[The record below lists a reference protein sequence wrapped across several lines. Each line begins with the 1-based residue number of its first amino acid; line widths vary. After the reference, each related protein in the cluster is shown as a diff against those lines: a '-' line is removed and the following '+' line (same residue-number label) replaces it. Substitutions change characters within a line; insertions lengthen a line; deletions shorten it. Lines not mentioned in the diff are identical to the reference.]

1 MKNLVSKV
9 KNIGSSTYTKVGV
22 VGAMMFASSGAFAL
36 ESDNIFKPMID
47 AIDVAPIKSGILAA
61 ASVVLGVTI
70 LVMAVRKIKGM
81 IY

>member
-9 KNIGSSTYTKVGV
+9 KNMGSNTYAKAGVMLSVGV
-22 VGAMMFASSGAFAL
+22 ASSGAFAL

-61 ASVVLGVTI
+61 AGVVLGVTVV
-70 LVMAVRKIKGM
+70 VMAIRKIKGM
-81 IY
+81 IS